1 MKYSITLFEQL
12 KRSSTKS
19 EASSSRVS
27 TMGLKNLPQQLR
39 ALDLARIKALVSPFS
54 DKAVN
59 LLRVVNEDITK
70 RVSAVRARTSN
81 PSSGSAAGPQKDAS
95 SGVVKPPST

>member
-1 MKYSITLFEQL
+1 
-12 KRSSTKS
+12 
-19 EASSSRVS
+19 
-27 TMGLKNLPQQLR
+27 MGLKNLPQQLR

-70 RVSAVRARTSN
+70 RVSAVRARTGN
-81 PSSGSAAGPQKDAS
+81 PSSGSSAAGPQKDAS